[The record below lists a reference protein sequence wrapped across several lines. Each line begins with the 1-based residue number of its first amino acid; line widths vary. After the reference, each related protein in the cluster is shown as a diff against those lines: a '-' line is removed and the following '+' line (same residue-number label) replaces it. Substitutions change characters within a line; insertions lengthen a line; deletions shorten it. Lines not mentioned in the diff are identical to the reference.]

1 MPIENSKKELL
12 QQSTKHV
19 FSQNFS
25 LACKKVRYARV
36 TFEGCLCI
44 HVFLRDNPFFCLSR
58 FHVFLVF
65 SEFLQNSNEEKN
77 ELVKSKGKGKDEK
90 RASSCDGDVGASRKS
105 AGQNQGRD
113 SEEIFLH

>member
-36 TFEGCLCI
+36 TTEGCLCI
-44 HVFLRDNPFFCLSR
+44 HVSLRDNPFFPI
-58 FHVFLVF
+58 FLVF

-77 ELVKSKGKGKDEK
+77 ELVKSKVKE
-90 RASSCDGDVGASRKS
+90 RASSCVAWRVSKICWP
-105 AGQNQGRD
+105 NQGRTQKKSFFID
-113 SEEIFLH
+113 I